1 MFESNEAERDDLAD
15 RCSQSEKKIID
26 VRDQIRSELE
36 EKQLKMH
43 DKVDIIERNI
53 SMAVDKTIRTV
64 DTLKVELMDTLEQK
78 FDQIQQMFD
87 SELSKVRTRY
97 EEIIGKVGEAG
108 HLLNIS
114 FKKKVG
120 KLKEKSAVFF
130 AKLEMKMSD
139 NNNEVIAISQ
149 MFRAQ
154 QEKIGGPSQKYGA

>member
-26 VRDQIRSELE
+26 VRDQLRSELE

-87 SELSKVRTRY
+87 QELSKVRTRY
-97 EEIIGKVGEAG
+97 EEIIGKVKEAG
-108 HLLNIS
+108 HLLNIN

-139 NNNEVIAISQ
+139 NNNEVIAIS
-149 MFRAQ
+149 
-154 QEKIGGPSQKYGA
+154 